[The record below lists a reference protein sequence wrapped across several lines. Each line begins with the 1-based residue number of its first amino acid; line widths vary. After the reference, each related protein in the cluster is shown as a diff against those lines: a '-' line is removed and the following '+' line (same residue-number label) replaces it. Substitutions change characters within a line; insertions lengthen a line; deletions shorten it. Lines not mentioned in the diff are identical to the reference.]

1 MYVLETNSGLFKE
14 LGDVSSLRGLEES
27 TLVGGGSAWLRR
39 EWVALGSL
47 TLTGAVLHDF
57 TIGLF
62 DMRSLCWITCIFDE
76 NTLLYTLCIC
86 VLCRSKANNCGYI
99 VI

>member
-1 MYVLETNSGLFKE
+1 MFDRFLEELGDVTVCMSWKLSGLFKE

-47 TLTGAVLHDF
+47 ADRRHF
-57 TIGLF
+57 
-62 DMRSLCWITCIFDE
+62 
-76 NTLLYTLCIC
+76 
-86 VLCRSKANNCGYI
+86 A
-99 VI
+99 

>member
-27 TLVGGGSAWLRR
+27 TLVDGGSAWLRR

-47 TLTGAVLHDF
+47 ADRRRLHDF
-57 TIGLF
+57 TIGLLLVF
-62 DMRSLCWITCIFDE
+62 DNLYFEE
-76 NTLLYTLCIC
+76 NTFLYTLCIC
-86 VLCRSKANNCGYI
+86 ILCRTKANN
-99 VI
+99 

>member
-27 TLVGGGSAWLRR
+27 TLVDGGSAWLRR

-47 TLTGAVLHDF
+47 ADRRRFVGQKQITEVREVIKKKTGKK
-57 TIGLF
+57 
-62 DMRSLCWITCIFDE
+62 RS
-76 NTLLYTLCIC
+76 
-86 VLCRSKANNCGYI
+86 G
-99 VI
+99 

>member
-47 TLTGAVLHDF
+47 ADRRRF
-57 TIGLF
+57 
-62 DMRSLCWITCIFDE
+62 
-76 NTLLYTLCIC
+76 
-86 VLCRSKANNCGYI
+86 A
-99 VI
+99 